1 MKIYNPHILD
11 EVEAQ
16 RIPSTCPRKH
26 SSCSKHPLWRVSK
39 CDFQTV
45 EKACSP
51 GEGRKE
57 RGGGILSTLLP
68 PPAQRPLP
76 CLSSRSLTSS
86 CESTQKRTNSIS
98 CTQSQN
104 REHFTPKR
112 PSKLLSSSG
121 KWVPTSS
128 HLS

>member
-1 MKIYNPHILD
+1 MKLRPREFPQLAPGNIAH
-11 EVEAQ
+11 VQ
-16 RIPSTCPRKH
+16 STLYGEFQNVISR
-26 SSCSKHPLWRVSK
+26 LWKRLAHL
-39 CDFQTV
+39 
-45 EKACSP
+45 EK
-51 GEGRKE
+51 GEKK
-57 RGGGILSTLLP
+57 GGGILSTLLP